1 MDDSSRLGC
10 RCPDLDLPGAHFL
23 YPGGEVSLQTEQ
35 LVAGT
40 NHAIQTRLV
49 EPHVGQERIAIL
61 VLKVGQLLLDG
72 CTDRHDLCA
81 FDRGALADLLEQR
94 VFLETILLV
103 VGLGRALDLVQR
115 LLDGLKISQGQLGID
130 RIDIGDRIDLVGDMD
145 NVGMLEA
152 AHDMRNRV
160 DLTDM
165 REEFVAK
172 ALALGSAGNQTGDI
186 DELHRGRDG
195 LLRLD
200 DFRQCAEARI
210 RHRHNADVRIN
221 RAERKV
227 RRSNTRLGQRIE

>member
-1 MDDSSRLGC
+1 
-10 RCPDLDLPGAHFL
+10 
-23 YPGGEVSLQTEQ
+23 
-35 LVAGT
+35 
-40 NHAIQTRLV
+40 
-49 EPHVGQERIAIL
+49 
-61 VLKVGQLLLDG
+61 
-72 CTDRHDLCA
+72 
-81 FDRGALADLLEQR
+81 
-94 VFLETILLV
+94 
-103 VGLGRALDLVQR
+103 
-115 LLDGLKISQGQLGID
+115 
-130 RIDIGDRIDLVGDMD
+130 
-145 NVGMLEA
+145 
-152 AHDMRNRV
+152 
-160 DLTDM
+160 M